1 MSGDIHIDIDIDG
14 EDKVAPALRKGLKE
28 GLEDTGEY
36 LLRKGVDEGQN
47 ALRSTDRIWRR
58 QVYHGFE
65 TDENQFN
72 RYYRWKGKIHNRA
85 PHATIV
91 DKGLKPGVNPQIQD
105 IIEWVD
111 AKITPN
117 AEAQESAEKADVE
130 NWDPQL
136 QSLAAEHGAAIV
148 ISSFAIKYGLEENGY
163 PGIDFSGQI
172 ESYLEQ
178 IGKPISK
185 SKVEKHMNRE
195 LRKAGLK

>member
-14 EDKVAPALRKGLKE
+14 AEKVAPALRKGLKE
-28 GLEDTGEY
+28 GLKESGEY
-36 LLRKGVDEGQN
+36 LQKQGVDKGQD

-65 TDENQFN
+65 TESNQFN

-91 DKGLKPGVNPQIQD
+91 DKGLKPGVNPEVQD

-117 AEAQESAEKADVE
+117 AAAQESAEKADIKE
-130 NWDPQL
+130 WDPEL
-136 QSLAAEHGAAIV
+136 QALAAEHGAAIV
-148 ISSFAIKYGLEENGY
+148 ISSFAIKYGLEEDGY
-163 PGIDFSGQI
+163 PGIDFTGTI

-178 IGKPISK
+178 IGHPISK
-185 SKVEKHMNRE
+185 SKVEKQMNRE